1 MRVGVVGLGKVG
13 LPLAAR
19 IATRGHHVIGC
30 DLNPDVVASVNRA
43 ESPIQGEEDLEEAI
57 RAAAASGNLE
67 ATTDTSAAV
76 QRTDVV
82 VVIVPVLL
90 TPDKQADLS
99 LIESA
104 AADVATGLQQG
115 SLVVFETTLPVG
127 TTSNRLGPILER
139 GSSLKAGAD
148 FSLAFS
154 PERVFSGR
162 VLRDLGTYPK
172 VVGGIDKASTERAA
186 RFYEEALGVTPM
198 PVENAETAELSKLA
212 ELTYRDVNIALAN
225 ELALCA
231 DRAGVNVL
239 EAIAAANSQP
249 FSHIHEPGVGVG
261 GHCVPVNPWFL
272 INGLG
277 PAPIARLARET
288 NDGMAREAAR
298 LLDDALGG
306 LTGRTVLILGLAYRG
321 NVKEP
326 YHSAAFLLN
335 EALTSAGARVLI
347 HDPLFSHEEIAG
359 HGLKP
364 ASLEPPPQVDAIIL
378 QANHDE
384 YRSMDFGAFTGCRV
398 VLDGRNALSRED
410 VEAKDL
416 RYLAIGRGIMPPL
429 REPS

>member
-1 MRVGVVGLGKVG
+1 MRVSVVGLGKVG
-13 LPLAAR
+13 MPLAAL
-19 IATRGHHVIGC
+19 IATRGHSVIGS
-30 DLNPDVVASVNRA
+30 DLNAEVVAAVNHGQ
-43 ESPIQGEEDLEEAI
+43 SPIQGEEDLEEAI
-57 RAAAASGNLE
+57 RAAVTSGNLE

-76 QRTDVV
+76 QRSDAI

-99 LIESA
+99 LIEA
-104 AADVATGLQQG
+104 ASADVADGLQKG

-127 TTSNRLGPILER
+127 ATRNRLGPILER
-139 GSSLKAGAD
+139 GSGLKAGAD
-148 FSLAFS
+148 FALAFS

-162 VLRDLGTYPK
+162 VLRDLGAYPK
-172 VVGGIDKASTERAA
+172 VVGGIDDASTERAA
-186 RFYEEALGVTPM
+186 RFYEEALGVAPM
-198 PVENAETAELSKLA
+198 PVGNAETAEFSKLA

-231 DRAGVNVL
+231 QRGGVDVL

-277 PAPIARLARET
+277 PAPIAHLARET

-298 LLDDALGG
+298 LLEGALDG
-306 LTGRTVLILGLAYRG
+306 LRGRTVLILGLAYRG

-335 EALTSAGARVLI
+335 EALRDAGAQVLV
-347 HDPLFSHEEIAG
+347 HDSLFSHEEIAG
-359 HGLKP
+359 QGLEP
-364 ASLEPPPQVDAIIL
+364 ASLEPPPQVDAIVL

-384 YRSMDFGAFTGCRV
+384 YRSMDFSAFRGCRV
-398 VLDGRNALSRED
+398 VLDGRNALSREE
-410 VEAKDL
+410 VEAKGL
-416 RYLAIGRGIMPPL
+416 RYLGIGRQ
-429 REPS
+429 